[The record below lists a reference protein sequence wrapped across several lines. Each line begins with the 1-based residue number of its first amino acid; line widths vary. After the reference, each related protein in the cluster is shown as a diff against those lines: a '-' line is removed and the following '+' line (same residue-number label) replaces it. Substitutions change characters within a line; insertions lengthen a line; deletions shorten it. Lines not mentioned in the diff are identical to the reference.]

1 MCRLQP
7 ASVYSKRG
15 GNDNYRKIHETM
27 KRTIPWIALIIG
39 LFFSLVLVWN
49 ASDNS
54 SSQYQLPLLTLLLMC
69 EFGSLINLIS
79 AGIGVRHL
87 IRQGFNKLDLLF
99 LIGNLMLAMNLL
111 LQGLKLW
118 QGLNSG

>member
-1 MCRLQP
+1 
-7 ASVYSKRG
+7 
-15 GNDNYRKIHETM
+15 M
-27 KRTIPWIALIIG
+27 KRTIPWIALFIG

-49 ASDNS
+49 ASENS
-54 SSQYQLPLLTLLLMC
+54 SSQYQLPLLTLLLMS
-69 EFGSLINLIS
+69 EFGSLINLIA

-87 IRQGFNKLDLLF
+87 ITQGFNKLDLLF
-99 LIGNLMLAMNLL
+99 LVSNLILAVNLL

>member
-1 MCRLQP
+1 
-7 ASVYSKRG
+7 
-15 GNDNYRKIHETM
+15 M
-27 KRTIPWIALIIG
+27 KRTIPWIALFIG

-49 ASDNS
+49 ASENS

-87 IRQGFNKLDLLF
+87 ITQGFNKLDLLF
-99 LIGNLMLAMNLL
+99 LVGNLILAVNLL